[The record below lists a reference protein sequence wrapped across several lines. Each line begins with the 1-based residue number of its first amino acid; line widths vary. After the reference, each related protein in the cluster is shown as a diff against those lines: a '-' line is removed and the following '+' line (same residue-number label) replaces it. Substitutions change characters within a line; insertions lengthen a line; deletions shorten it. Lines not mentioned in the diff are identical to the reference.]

1 MLACGILLTI
11 ISHYYRPLLAI
22 TGGPAALR
30 GALGGPRPREAA
42 GVPAARIEPPD
53 DLTRNRQLLGASL
66 ELLGAPLELPR
77 STLSVNIINYII
89 CEYENMI
96 INMRSF

>member
-42 GVPAARIEPPD
+42 GVPAARIEPHLNTWGPFE
-53 DLTRNRQLLGASL
+53 LTGASFELLGASF

-77 STLSVNIINYII
+77 STFSVNIYNLRI
-89 CEYENMI
+89 
-96 INMRSF
+96 

>member
-42 GVPAARIEPPD
+42 GVPAARIEP
-53 DLTRNRQLLGASL
+53 LGLL
-66 ELLGAPLELPR
+66 E
-77 STLSVNIINYII
+77 T
-89 CEYENMI
+89 
-96 INMRSF
+96 